1 MKEAETNEGVARAPT
16 TQKGR
21 GWIAA
26 KTGRIYSANRLEVS
40 EKGLPLQPASIERNA
55 LRSAPLTRFFEE
67 V

>member
-1 MKEAETNEGVARAPT
+1 MKESRNARGSSESTDHPEGTRLDSREDG
-16 TQKGR
+16 Q
-21 GWIAA
+21 
-26 KTGRIYSANRLEVS
+26 IYSANRLEVS